1 VHVFILGCSVCIERM
16 KERILYSSTQIQY
29 SKTVKS
35 RTVSTGEK
43 YSKSTYNCHK
53 RYVNEEIH
61 YTKLSSSC
69 GLSEAFRQIKWWWWW
84 WWSDNMT
91 TDRQHRCNV
100 VRYYFLRSEHRNY
113 LLWTYL
119 LLLGLPCSVDCDS
132 ILHVNLPV
140 RISLYAI

>member
-16 KERILYSSTQIQY
+16 NERILYSSTQIQY

-43 YSKSTYNCHK
+43 YSKSTYNCPK

-91 TDRQHRCNV
+91 MDRQHRCNV